1 METTALVHKL
11 ANRPPSAKT
20 SMRREILKLLSDRK
34 GQLTREEVYIIDKYM
49 AIAKVALIEK
59 A

>member
-11 ANRPPSAKT
+11 ANRAPSCKT
-20 SMRREILKLLSDRK
+20 SMRRELLALLTKRK